1 MVGHMKRCLLRSSV
15 VVVISSVAGW
25 TKRINHGHLL
35 HLLSEIDMETS
46 FFTVRIDPLNMG
58 LLHNF
63 YQTSSWSEMLQS
75 MELIALMGPDDE
87 MYKDMWIRV

>member
-1 MVGHMKRCLLRSSV
+1 
-15 VVVISSVAGW
+15 
-25 TKRINHGHLL
+25 
-35 HLLSEIDMETS
+35 META

-63 YQTSSWSEMLQS
+63 YQTSDWGEMLQS

>member
-1 MVGHMKRCLLRSSV
+1 MKRCLLRSSV
-15 VVVISSVAGW
+15 AVVISNVVGW
-25 TKRINHGHLL
+25 TKRISRGHLL
-35 HLLSEIDMETS
+35 YLLSEIDMETS